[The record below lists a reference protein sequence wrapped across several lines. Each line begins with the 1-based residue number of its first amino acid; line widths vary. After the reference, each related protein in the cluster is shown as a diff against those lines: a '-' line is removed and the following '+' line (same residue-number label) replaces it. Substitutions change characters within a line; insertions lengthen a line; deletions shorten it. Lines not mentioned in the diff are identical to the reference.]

1 MRYPR
6 FLLLTLAALWLAG
19 SAQAQTRYR
28 NLRNDRFATVS
39 SGPQSALIVD
49 VPKSASPAQI
59 DAAIETR
66 LKSSWKSARRSVTRS
81 VSRTARTGK
90 RANYPMSSVVLV
102 RQGGKLILKTPTR
115 AVGGG
120 TLNFVFSGFGG
131 KQVIANNGSPVVVE
145 DFLRALLV
153 GDGQREGLYN
163 KIVRLYGQPS
173 WSGTVEVRSL
183 GFYDDGEATDPQ
195 RVLFGAY
202 DASGGR
208 IFLPL
213 YESLD
218 STAHAFLLGVL
229 HAFHGPAVLQYDA
242 WEQGFIR
249 AAAAVIARDAQL
261 GFLDPSNN
269 YFYTLIRRYD
279 VLNQPALSGPRF
291 IPASQDN
298 IAYEGNFGVFK
309 MLWARMAMSGAAWL
323 KCYIENPDFFKN
335 FNAAYYAQFDPNAT
349 PSLAGNVPQLRAIA
363 ASVLPTVEGM
373 GFEDWFSRQYVFDTA
388 VTPGPKLFAFP
399 YIIKKEVRTD
409 GTRNDLSFTLVYYR
423 STYDAASGRDDEIL
437 LGGRAYALYTDA
449 LGQRFPTGGV
459 QGDATTLEAGEGFLT
474 ATFVTGPGNEIG
486 RLTTDFSIGSETA
499 RVFLPVG
506 LSGDVQGVGL
516 GTALGNVRV
525 DQATTFP
532 AGINRTQSTLF
543 ADRSFGVKLGGGG
556 DELFQTQFTIDDGGI
571 VRTYRKNL
579 GDIAPGETSVGED
592 ASAMVVLPAPGV
604 GGGVQT
610 VTRTF
615 ERNLNGAPHL
625 VSFPIRPLS
634 SSVEQAIAL
643 PASDF
648 LITGFDTSRGAYETL
663 NPGQPSAP
671 ALTPGRGFWFKY
683 APGSGSGTARLS
695 LTGVAPPTDTDF
707 AIAARYGW
715 NLIGSPFA
723 SPIALSTVRVRLQ
736 DRDPLTWDE
745 AVAANLVLAEVF
757 DFDPILGYGAT
768 ATLTGGEWRGYWVRV
783 LTPSGVT
790 LLLPGPD
797 VSTRAVPSP
806 LAPGNGGI
814 SPPLLGAGGR
824 GGWTLK
830 LSARQEN
837 PNLPFGGVAR
847 ASLGAKDGATRSV
860 DARDTQSPPEIM
872 DALQLSFG
880 EGALPGGGR
889 LVGDF
894 RDARSASRGTWTLQ
908 VKSPQSGPVRL
919 TWEGLG
925 AVPRGTRFTLVD
937 GEKRTALS
945 QSTGY
950 TLALEAG
957 QTRKLQLVAEAGA
970 LNPLRIFA
978 VSTTTRSAGQGGIG
992 IRYSL
997 SGDGEVLGAVTTLS
1011 GRTVAQLASTR
1022 SRANQPGSMRWSG
1035 RSQDGAALPAGAYL
1049 LTLTARGD
1057 NGETVRLTRPVTVIR

>member
-6 FLLLTLAALWLAG
+6 FLFLALAALWLAG

-28 NLRNDRFATVS
+28 NLRNDRFSTVS

-59 DAAIETR
+59 DSAIETR
-66 LKSSWKSARRSVTRS
+66 LKSSWKSARRSVSRS
-81 VSRTARTGK
+81 VSRTTRTSK

-102 RQGGKLILKTPTR
+102 RQGGKLVLKAPTR

-120 TLNFVFSGFGG
+120 TLNFVFSNFGG
-131 KQVIANNGSPVVVE
+131 KQVVANNGSPIVVE

-163 KIVRLYGQPS
+163 KIVRLYGQPA

-195 RVLFGAY
+195 RVLYGAY
-202 DASGGR
+202 DASNGR
-208 IFLPL
+208 ILMPL

-242 WEQGFIR
+242 WEQGFVR
-249 AAAAVIARDAQL
+249 AAATVIARDAQL

-269 YFYTLIRRYD
+269 YFYTLLRRYD

-335 FNAAYYAQFDPNAT
+335 FNTAYYAQFDPAVS

-363 ASVLPTVEGM
+363 ASVLPSVEGLA
-373 GFEDWFSRQYVFDTA
+373 FDDWFSRQYVFDTA

-399 YIIKKEVRTD
+399 YILKKEVRTD

-423 STYDAASGRDDEIL
+423 STYDPASGRDDEIL

-459 QGDATTLEAGEGFLT
+459 QGDTTTLEAGEGFLT

-506 LSGDVQGVGL
+506 ISGDVQGVGL
-516 GTALGNVRV
+516 GTALGNVQV
-525 DQATTFP
+525 DQVTTFP
-532 AGINRTQSTLF
+532 AGTSRTQSTLF
-543 ADRSFGVKLGGGG
+543 ADRAFGVKLGGGG
-556 DELFQTQFTIDDGGI
+556 DELFQARFTLNDGGI
-571 VRTYRKNL
+571 VRTYQKNI
-579 GDIAPGETSVGED
+579 GDIAPGDTTVGED
-592 ASAMVVLPAPGV
+592 AAVMVVLPAPGA

-615 ERNLNGAPHL
+615 ERNSNGAPHL
-625 VSFPIRPLS
+625 VSFPVRPLS

-683 APGSGSGTARLS
+683 APGSGSGTTRLS

-723 SPIALSTVRVRLQ
+723 APIPLSTVRVRLQ
-736 DRDPLTWDE
+736 DRDPVTWDE

-757 DFDPILGYGAT
+757 DFDPALGYGAT
-768 ATLTGGEWRGYWVRV
+768 AMLTGGEWRGYWVRV

-797 VSTRAVPSP
+797 VTTRKVSSLSSRKITRA
-806 LAPGNGGI
+806 
-814 SPPLLGAGGR
+814 
-824 GGWTLK
+824 GGWTVR

-847 ASLGAKDGATRSV
+847 ASLGARDGATRSI
-860 DARDTQSPPEIM
+860 DSRDTQSPPEIM
-872 DALQLSFG
+872 DALTLAFG

-889 LVGDF
+889 LIGDF
-894 RDARSASRGTWTLQ
+894 RDARSAARGTWTLQ

-919 TWEGLG
+919 SWDGLSG
-925 AVPRGTRFTLVD
+925 VPRGTRFTLID
-937 GEKRTALS
+937 GDKRTALT

-950 TLALEAG
+950 TLTLEAG
-957 QTRKLQLVAEAGA
+957 KTRLLKLVAEVSA
-970 LNPLRIFA
+970 LNPLRIFG

-992 IRYSL
+992 IRYTL
-997 SGDGEVLGAVTTLS
+997 SSDAELQGAVTTLS
-1011 GRTVAQLASTR
+1011 GRTVAQLSGSR
-1022 SRANQPGSMRWSG
+1022 SRANQPGSLRWSG

-1049 LTLTARGD
+1049 LTLTAIGD
-1057 NGETVRLTRPVTVIR
+1057 KGETVRLTRPVTVIR